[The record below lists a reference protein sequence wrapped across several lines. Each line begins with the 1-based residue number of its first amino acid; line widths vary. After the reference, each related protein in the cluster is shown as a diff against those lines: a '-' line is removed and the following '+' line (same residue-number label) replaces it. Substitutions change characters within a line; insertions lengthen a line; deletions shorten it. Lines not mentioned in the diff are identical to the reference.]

1 MLTKLD
7 RLLTGAVLVVVLLWS
22 TQAMWKTILPSWLY
36 QTAETMGVLL
46 ALPFCIYGGGG
57 GSGTARV
64 PLASEPVS
72 ESMRLPPRYRH
83 RDRDNDKLI
92 PVPKKVTK
100 RSVSETLKKVVAAR
114 QQWLCDKCLIILP
127 PHFEVDHIVSLADGG
142 SNEPSNLRAL
152 CRECHGWKSVN
163 DRLRWNGEI

>member
-1 MLTKLD
+1 MI
-7 RLLTGAVLVVVLLWS
+7 VLLWS
-22 TQAMWKTILPSWLY
+22 TQTIWKTILPSWLY
-36 QTAETMGVLL
+36 QTAETVGVLV

-72 ESMRLPPRYRH
+72 ESMRLPPPSMLRYENRH
-83 RDRDNDKLI
+83 KQSSAHLDVH
-92 PVPKKVTK
+92 VPSKKATK
-100 RSVSETLKKVVAAR
+100 RNVSETLKKVIAAR
-114 QQWLCDKCLIILP
+114 QQWLCDKCLIVLP

-152 CRECHGWKSVN
+152 CRECHGWKSVS
-163 DRLRWNGEI
+163 DRLRWNGEL